1 MANSLVTLLAI
12 KQKVNVII
20 MYLTESLS
28 EEIWILYDTKKTTV
42 EFCKPADLVVSSFT
56 SFMAQFHH
64 NAD

>member
-1 MANSLVTLLAI
+1 
-12 KQKVNVII
+12 